1 MKRETR
7 NLLLIFFG
15 SILAVVGAIV
25 AVEVAS
31 NRGGAASVDNPA
43 SYRTGPDTAKVKVV
57 EFSDYQ
63 CPACRSIEIHL
74 RTLIASYGDRVQ
86 LVYRNFPL
94 PQHKNAMGAALAA
107 EAAGAQGKFWRMHDR
122 LFETQDSW
130 ASLADPTDY
139 FVLLGR
145 ESLVDVDLLREAI
158 TKQTYLAKIKTDIAE
173 GNRMCIQGTPTFFVN
188 GVQVQL
194 RQPKDLDDAIAKALA
209 AP

>member
-1 MKRETR
+1 MRRETR

-25 AVEVAS
+25 AVEVGS
-31 NRGGAASVDNPA
+31 SRGGAVSVDNPA
-43 SYRTGPDTAKVKVV
+43 SYRIGPDSAKVKVV

-63 CPACRSIEIHL
+63 CPACKSIESHL
-74 RTLIASYGDRVQ
+74 KTLITSYGDQVQ

-94 PQHKNAMGAALAA
+94 PQHKNAMAASLAA

-122 LFETQDSW
+122 LFDTQDSW

-139 FVLLGR
+139 FVLIGR
-145 ESLVDVDLLREAI
+145 EALVDVDPLRDAI
-158 TKQTYLAKIKTDIAE
+158 IKQTYLAKVKTDVAD
-173 GNRMCIQGTPTFFVN
+173 GNRMGIQGTPTFFVN

-194 RQPKDLDDAIAKALA
+194 RQPKDLDDAISKALA
-209 AP
+209 AS

>member
-15 SILAVVGAIV
+15 SILAVVGVIV
-25 AVEVAS
+25 AVELTA
-31 NRGGAASVDNPA
+31 NRGGAAPVDNPA
-43 SYRTGPDTAKVKVV
+43 SYRTGSDSAKVKVV

-63 CPACRSIEIHL
+63 CPACRSIEPHL
-74 RTLIASYGDRVQ
+74 KTLLASYGDRVQ

-94 PQHKNAMGAALAA
+94 PQHKNAMAAALAA

-130 ASLADPTDY
+130 ASLADPTEY
-139 FVLLGR
+139 FVLIGR
-145 ESLVDVDLLREAI
+145 EALVDVDPLREAI
-158 TKQTYLAKIKTDIAE
+158 TKQTYLSKIRTDIAD
-173 GNRMCIQGTPTFFVN
+173 GNRVGIQGTPTFFVN